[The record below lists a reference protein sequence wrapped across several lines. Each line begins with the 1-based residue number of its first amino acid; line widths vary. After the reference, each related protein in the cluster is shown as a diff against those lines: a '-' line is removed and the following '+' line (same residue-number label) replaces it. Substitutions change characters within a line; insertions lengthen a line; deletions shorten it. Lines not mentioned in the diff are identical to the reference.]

1 MEILCYNFKYIVI
14 ILKTI
19 KTIQCKLVRMFR
31 TKQELTYLIN
41 TCLFWNTEA
50 ALPLCMVTG
59 ILLLF
64 FQMTMFRRD
73 TDPVLPDTCIPHVT
87 PRQLR
92 KPIHVAQS
100 HQRRPSAPVPCTFT
114 KHPTRAPSSPP
125 CPCRIA
131 TAGVK
136 PARKL
141 HPVPSTVLPRLAP
154 YAIGAVELHRAYP
167 LSRTTTLHGR
177 SLTC

>member
-1 MEILCYNFKYIVI
+1 
-14 ILKTI
+14 
-19 KTIQCKLVRMFR
+19 
-31 TKQELTYLIN
+31 
-41 TCLFWNTEA
+41 
-50 ALPLCMVTG
+50 
-59 ILLLF
+59 
-64 FQMTMFRRD
+64 MFRRD

-92 KPIHVAQS
+92 KPIHAAQS